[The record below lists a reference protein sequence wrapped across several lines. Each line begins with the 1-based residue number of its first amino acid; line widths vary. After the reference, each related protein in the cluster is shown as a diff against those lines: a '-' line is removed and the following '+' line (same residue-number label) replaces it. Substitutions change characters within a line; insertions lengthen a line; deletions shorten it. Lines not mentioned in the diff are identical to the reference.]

1 MLPTTV
7 LARIMGEEGLGSETR
22 SLVLNMLS
30 LSCSLGI

>member
-7 LARIMGEEGLGSETR
+7 LARIVSEEGLGSEIR
-22 SLVLNMLS
+22 SLVLNVLS